1 MSDKE
6 ASLKEN
12 DEIFLILSLINKILG
27 SFLYFEMALFTGSE
41 NSLLSIRYAFFRIS
55 KALVAL
61 LKNYSDINRLPDITV
76 SSSST
81 RVILYVIFLFS
92 EQKVE

>member
-12 DEIFLILSLINKILG
+12 DEIFLILSLINKILR

-92 EQKVE
+92 EKKVE